1 MKRRTVLRAA
11 VVAASLLA
19 MTTITGVG
27 ASAAVK
33 TAASPTGTPLLIG
46 WLGSQTSA
54 AAPARTTATSDT
66 LDAWVKYTNAQGG
79 VAGHPVKAVYEP
91 DDKADPAVAIA
102 DIKDLTESK
111 KVLAVVGDTSG
122 SEQAWADYAEQQKIP
137 IIGPNNID
145 TLPITN
151 SMFYAVG
158 GGVIS
163 NLWGQMKSA
172 AVQGVKKVGVLL
184 CTENPACGQARPLF
198 KSMATA
204 NGMTE
209 TYDAVA
215 SATQPSYTAE
225 CLAAKEAGVEAFA
238 AYVNDPV
245 LARDCARQSF
255 TPKWINA
262 DGGPGRTQIK
272 AQPSLGKAVG
282 SSEQWTCQGP
292 STPKTASFYTAMKK
306 YHPEYNAGTNKFI
319 QSGPGDCKAW
329 AAGEAFKKAI
339 ENANV
344 APTATATRDDV
355 IRGLSMF
362 SNETLGGFAPGLT
375 YSDGTKPNPQ
385 IKCIYLYKWNN
396 LDFIRVPKNLTPTC
410 QP

>member
-1 MKRRTVLRAA
+1 MRTRTLLRAA
-11 VVAASLLA
+11 LVAACVLA
-19 MTTITGVG
+19 LMAITGVG
-27 ASAAVK
+27 AGGAVK
-33 TAASPTGTPLLIG
+33 TAASPSGTPLLIG

-54 AAPARTTATSDT
+54 AAPARNTATADT

-79 VAGHPVKAVYEP
+79 IAGHPVKITFES
-91 DDKADPAVAIA
+91 DDKGDPAVAIA
-102 DIKDLTESK
+102 AIKDLTESK
-111 KVLAVVGDTSG
+111 KVLAVVGDTSTP
-122 SEQAWADYAEQQKIP
+122 EQAWADYALEQKIP

-151 SMFYAVG
+151 PMFYAVG

-184 CTENPACGQARPLF
+184 CTEVPACGQARPLF

-225 CLAAKEAGVEAFA
+225 CLAAKQAGVQAFA
-238 AYVNDPV
+238 AFVNDPV
-245 LARDCARQSF
+245 LARDCARQGF
-255 TPKWINA
+255 NPKWINA

-272 AQPSLGKAVG
+272 AQPSLGKAIG
-282 SSEQWTCQGP
+282 SSEHWTCQGP
-292 STPKTASFYTAMKK
+292 PTTETQSFYTAMKK
-306 YHPEYNAGTNKFI
+306 YHPEYSSGNKFI

-329 AAGEAFKKAI
+329 ASGEAFKKAI

-344 APTATATRDDV
+344 AATATATRDDV

-362 SNETLGGFAPGLT
+362 DNETLGGFAPGLT

-385 IKCIYLYKWNN
+385 LKCIYLYKWND
-396 LDFIRVPKNLTPTC
+396 LDFIRVPKDLTPTC